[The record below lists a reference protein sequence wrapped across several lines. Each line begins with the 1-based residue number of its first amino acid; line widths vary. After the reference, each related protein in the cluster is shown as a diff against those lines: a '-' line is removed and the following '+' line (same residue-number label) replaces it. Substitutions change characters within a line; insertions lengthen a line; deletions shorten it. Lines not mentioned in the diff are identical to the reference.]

1 VPDTTDKVTDA
12 VNVEKGN
19 IQMKSVSILQILT
32 ALQKVGMCNMFSRSE
47 VAKQKK
53 TEDGISDVNVDD
65 VSDNDTPQGD
75 YVKDGKDEWI
85 TYNLTALGRDV
96 VDVFTTID
104 AINALNTDVNT
115 IVIDGYKV
123 DDYNKLACLD
133 RFIRPSKAIIAE
145 ETQGIKQIDMLT
157 KYESIC
163 DVFKGEVLS
172 PAMFESAQLR
182 CLRAINKKCSAL
194 VDTTSVTR
202 EPLLLSENAILAMP
216 VVIDGKLK
224 AVTRGKKFE
233 LFALKHQ
240 FYPTREYIVVYNNET
255 VNEAMI
261 LFAQDV
267 VSAANGRDTS
277 DSSEG

>member
-1 VPDTTDKVTDA
+1 VPDTTDKATYTI
-12 VNVEKGN
+12 NVEKGN

-32 ALQKVGMCNMFSRSE
+32 ALQKVGMCLMFTHSE
-47 VAKQKK
+47 VAKPEK
-53 TEDGISDVNVDD
+53 TEDIDSDVGI
-65 VSDNDTPQGD
+65 PQAD
-75 YVKDGKDEWI
+75 YVKDGKEKWI
-85 TYNLTALGRDV
+85 TYNLTTLGRDV
-96 VDVFTTID
+96 VDVFATID
-104 AINALNTDVNT
+104 AINTLNTDVSK
-115 IVIDGYKV
+115 IVIDGYEV
-123 DDYNKLACLD
+123 GDYHKLACFD
-133 RFIRPSKAIIAE
+133 RFIRPSKAVVAE

-157 KYESIC
+157 TYEPIC

-194 VDTTSVTR
+194 VDITSVTR
-202 EPLLLSENAILAMP
+202 EPLLLSEDAILAMP
-216 VVIDGKLK
+216 SVIDGELK
-224 AVTRGKKFE
+224 AVTRGKNFE

-261 LFAQDV
+261 LFAQEV
-267 VSAANGRDTS
+267 VKAANRRSAG

>member
-1 VPDTTDKVTDA
+1 
-12 VNVEKGN
+12 
-19 IQMKSVSILQILT
+19 MKSVSILQILT
-32 ALQKVGMCNMFSRSE
+32 ALQKVGMCNMFSYVE
-47 VAKQKK
+47 MAKEKK
-53 TEDGISDVNVDD
+53 TEDGVSTVDA
-65 VSDNDTPQGD
+65 PQGD
-75 YVKDGKDEWI
+75 YVKDGKDKWI

-104 AINALNTDVNT
+104 AINALNTDISN

-123 DDYNKLACLD
+123 DDYHKLACFD
-133 RFIRPSKAIIAE
+133 RFIRPSKAIVAE

-157 KYESIC
+157 EYESIC

-194 VDTTSVTR
+194 VGTTSVAR
-202 EPLLLSENAILAMP
+202 MPLLLSENAILTMP
-216 VVIDGKLK
+216 VVIDGELK

-240 FYPTREYIVVYNNET
+240 FYPAREYIVAYNNVT
-255 VNEAMI
+255 VNEAMV

-267 VSAANGRDTS
+267 VSAANGRNAS